1 MPSSRAG
8 QFVSQ
13 SEGSA
18 AFKAFVPTP
27 LPPDPPLVVD
37 AAMQDRLERAGL
49 ALGRLDGISRILPDP
64 DLFLYMYVRKEAV
77 LSSQIE
83 GTQSSLSDLLLFEVE
98 AGPGVPTAD
107 VREVSNH
114 VAAMR
119 KGLDLLRTK
128 LPLSLRLLREMHAVL
143 VANTRGGDKTP
154 GEFRRSQNWVGGS
167 RPGNARYVPPPAHEV
182 MPALGALEKFL
193 HDDPVRTP
201 TLLKAGLAHAQF
213 ETIHPFLDGNGRI
226 GRQLITLVFVAEG
239 VLAEPLLYVSLYF
252 KQHQSEYYDRLQRI
266 RTDGDWE
273 GWMSFYLDGVAYV
286 AEQAT
291 TTAGK
296 LVRLF
301 DADGKAA
308 LSASSATQSTLH
320 VFELLRRRA
329 VLTIPAAAKELSL
342 SKPTVGKAVSEL
354 EKLGIAREITGK
366 RRDRQFIYGKYID
379 LMNEDGTSS

>member
-1 MPSSRAG
+1 MSSSRAG
-8 QFVSQ
+8 RFVRQ
-13 SEGSA
+13 STGASTYQ
-18 AFKAFVPTP
+18 AFSPKP
-27 LPPDPPLVVD
+27 LPPDPPLAVD
-37 AAMQDRLERAGL
+37 GAMQDRLERAGL

-83 GTQSSLSDLLLFEVE
+83 GTQSSLSDLLLFEIE
-98 AGPGVPTAD
+98 AEPGVPTAD
-107 VREVSNH
+107 VREVSSY
-114 VAAMR
+114 VAALR
-119 KGLDLLRTK
+119 VGLDLLRTK
-128 LPLSLRLLREMHAVL
+128 LPLSLRLLREMHRVL
-143 VANTRGGDKTP
+143 VTDTRGGDKTP

-167 RPGNARYVPPPAHEV
+167 MPGNARYVPPPAHEV

-213 ETIHPFLDGNGRI
+213 ESIHPFLDGNGRI
-226 GRQLITLVFVAEG
+226 GRMLITLLFVAEG

-252 KQHQSEYYDRLQRI
+252 RQHRSEYYERLQRV

-286 AEQAT
+286 ADQAT

-308 LSASSATQSTLH
+308 LGSGGATQSTLH

-329 VLTIPAAAKELSL
+329 VLSIPAAAKQLSL

-354 EKLGIAREITGK
+354 VRLGIAREITGK
-366 RRDRQFIYGKYID
+366 RRDRQFIYGKYVD
-379 LMNEDGTSS
+379 LMNEDIGSS